1 MRALVT
7 GGYGFIGSCLIR
19 TLLKNKDNFV
29 LNVDYMTYAAD
40 RANLS
45 VVEKKSNYEHKK
57 IDICEQADVK
67 KIVSDFQPDVI
78 FHLAAE
84 SHVDRSIH
92 AADDFIATNINGTYS
107 LLEAMRHYWQES
119 QQREDLK
126 FIHVSTDEVYGS
138 LNKEDAPFDNNTPYA
153 PNSPYSASKAASD
166 HLVRS
171 WYKTYGLPTIITHC
185 SNNYGSHQNK
195 EKLIPNTINCI
206 LNNKNIPVYGNGEN
220 IRDWIHVQDHV
231 DGLIAVYEQGQVGE
245 TYNFGGDTE
254 ISNINIVL
262 QIAGILDDKKP
273 SPART
278 SYVDLIEFVTDR
290 AGHDFRYAIDN
301 SYVNKALNW
310 KPIVD
315 FDIGL
320 NETVDYYLDYLSKG
334 SSS

>member
-7 GGYGFIGSCLIR
+7 GGYGFIGSCLVR

-29 LNVDYMTYAAD
+29 LNIDCMTYAAD

-45 VVEKKSNYEHKK
+45 TVEKNSNYRHEN
-57 IDICEQADVK
+57 IDICEQVK
-67 KIVSDFQPDVI
+67 IQKIVSEFQPDVI

-84 SHVDRSIH
+84 SHVDRSID
-92 AADDFIATNINGTYS
+92 AADDFISTNINGTHS
-107 LLEAMRHYWQES
+107 LLEVMRHYWQGS
-119 QQREDLK
+119 DKRETLK

-138 LNKEDAPFDNNTPYA
+138 LDKEEAPFDNDTPYA

-166 HLVRS
+166 HLARA
-171 WYKTYGLPTIITHC
+171 WHKTYGLPIIITHC
-185 SNNYGSHQNK
+185 SNNYGPHQNI
-195 EKLIPNTINCI
+195 EKLIPNTINCVMS
-206 LNNKNIPVYGNGEN
+206 NKNVPIYGNGEN

-231 DGLIAVYEQGQVGE
+231 DGLISVYNQEKIGE

-254 ISNINIVL
+254 ISNINIVRK
-262 QIAGILDDKKP
+262 ILSLLDEKKP
-273 SPART
+273 SQTGA

-301 SYVNKALNW
+301 QHVIKELNW

-320 NETVDYYLDYLSKG
+320 KQTIDYYIEYLAKG
-334 SSS
+334 N